1 MENRLKPNNICD
13 TDSTD
18 QQTDRQQIWFSG
30 TLYDT
35 LYSTYNFP
43 VHFPPQNPRHPGWR
57 QTGLHNKHHHNS
69 HVSSRCDTIRVPG
82 TMVVHRAEVVVLLCT
97 THVIPSL
104 LYLNRW
110 YSNLLRTSAFSN
122 AIVHDLVQPFFGDE
136 ETKGNIKF
144 IIHTLNLSR
153 KLIILRRG

>member
-1 MENRLKPNNICD
+1 
-13 TDSTD
+13 
-18 QQTDRQQIWFSG
+18 
-30 TLYDT
+30 
-35 LYSTYNFP
+35 
-43 VHFPPQNPRHPGWR
+43 
-57 QTGLHNKHHHNS
+57 
-69 HVSSRCDTIRVPG
+69 
-82 TMVVHRAEVVVLLCT
+82 MVVHRAEVVVLLCT

-110 YSNLLRTSAFSN
+110 YSNLLRTFAFSN